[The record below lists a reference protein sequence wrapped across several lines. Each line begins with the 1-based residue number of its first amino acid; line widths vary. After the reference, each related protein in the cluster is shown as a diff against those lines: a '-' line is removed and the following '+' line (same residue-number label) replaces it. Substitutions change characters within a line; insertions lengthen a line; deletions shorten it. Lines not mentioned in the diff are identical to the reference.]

1 MDRRR
6 GGHGAVWEGKGAQAA
21 VRVIWERAS
30 NGGELEFAVLPGKSR
45 RGGGRRPPR
54 ARGLGMNG
62 GSWDRDGGSPPNRCS
77 DRRETGS
84 DLRSASVLQGAPL
97 EIDSVVLNENLL
109 QRVSP
114 SVSPSQRPDR
124 VTLRDVPRV
133 RMARRSIL
141 VVEDEEDIRELVSY
155 TLLKE
160 GYQVASVASGEEALA
175 LAQAQPPDLIL
186 LDLML
191 PGISGLAV
199 CQQLRSRPATAGIA
213 IVMLTAKGEEADIV
227 AGLNAGAT
235 DYITKPFSRNVLL
248 ARIRAALRHAPPRP
262 DDGPPEDDEPIQVHN
277 LLIDRRRHAV
287 FVDGTPVELSAT
299 EFRLLLVLAR
309 KPGWVFTRE
318 DILDAIHGDSYAVTP
333 RAVDVQIV
341 GLRRK
346 LGKAGEYVETVRGVG
361 YRLKE

>member
-1 MDRRR
+1 
-6 GGHGAVWEGKGAQAA
+6 
-21 VRVIWERAS
+21 
-30 NGGELEFAVLPGKSR
+30 
-45 RGGGRRPPR
+45 
-54 ARGLGMNG
+54 
-62 GSWDRDGGSPPNRCS
+62 
-77 DRRETGS
+77 
-84 DLRSASVLQGAPL
+84 
-97 EIDSVVLNENLL
+97 
-109 QRVSP
+109 
-114 SVSPSQRPDR
+114 
-124 VTLRDVPRV
+124 
-133 RMARRSIL
+133 MARRSIL

-160 GYQVASVASGEEALA
+160 GYQVASVATGEEALA

-191 PGISGLAV
+191 PGIGGLAV
-199 CQQLRSRPATAGIA
+199 CQQLRSQPDTAHIA
-213 IVMLTAKGEEADIV
+213 IVMLTAKGEEGDIV

-235 DYITKPFSRNVLL
+235 DYVTKPFSRNVLL
-248 ARIRAALRHAPPRP
+248 ARIRAALRHAPPRS
-262 DDGPPEDDEPIQVHN
+262 DDGALDDESIQIHN

-287 FVDGTPVELSAT
+287 FVDGNPVELSAT

-309 KPGWVFTRE
+309 KPGWVFSRE